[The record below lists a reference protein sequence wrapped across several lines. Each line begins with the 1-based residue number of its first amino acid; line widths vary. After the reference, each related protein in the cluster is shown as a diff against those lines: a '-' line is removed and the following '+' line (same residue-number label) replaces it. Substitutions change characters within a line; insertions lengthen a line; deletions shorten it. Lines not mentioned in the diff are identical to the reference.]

1 MNIEETTYANSAP
14 NTLTVVRHR
23 KTETLRECV
32 QDALKRYFG
41 HMGDHSIKDLY
52 RMVMTEV
59 EGPLLETVMEY
70 TRGNQT
76 KAAAV
81 LGMSRSTL
89 RKKLAQY
96 DLEN

>member
-1 MNIEETTYANSAP
+1 MNIEPTPHGEDAST
-14 NTLTVVRHR
+14 TLTVARHR
-23 KTETLRECV
+23 QTETLRECV
-32 QDALKRYFG
+32 QDALRSYFG
-41 HMGDHSIKDLY
+41 HMGDHSVNNLY
-52 RMVMTEV
+52 RMVIAEV
-59 EGPLLETVMEY
+59 ESPLLETVMEY

-81 LGMSRSTL
+81 LGISRSTL

>member
-1 MNIEETTYANSAP
+1 MNIQASPHAADSST
-14 NTLTVVRHR
+14 TLTVVRHR

-32 QDALKRYFG
+32 QDALKSYFE
-41 HMGDHSIKDLY
+41 HMGGHSINNLY

-59 EGPLLETVMEY
+59 EGPMLETVMEH

-96 DLEN
+96 DLES

>member
-1 MNIEETTYANSAP
+1 MNIEATTHADNVSS
-14 NTLTVVRHR
+14 TLTVVRNR

-32 QDALKRYFG
+32 QDALKSYFG
-41 HMGDHSIKDLY
+41 HMGDHSVNDLY

-59 EGPLLETVMEY
+59 EGPLLATVMEH

-81 LGMSRSTL
+81 LGISRSTL

>member
-1 MNIEETTYANSAP
+1 MSIEATTQVDSVST
-14 NTLTVVRHR
+14 TLTVVRHR

-32 QDALKRYFG
+32 QEALKSYFD
-41 HMGDHSIKDLY
+41 HIGDHSVNDLY

-59 EGPLLETVMEY
+59 EGPLLETVMQQ

-76 KAAAV
+76 KASAM
-81 LGMSRSTL
+81 LGISRSTL